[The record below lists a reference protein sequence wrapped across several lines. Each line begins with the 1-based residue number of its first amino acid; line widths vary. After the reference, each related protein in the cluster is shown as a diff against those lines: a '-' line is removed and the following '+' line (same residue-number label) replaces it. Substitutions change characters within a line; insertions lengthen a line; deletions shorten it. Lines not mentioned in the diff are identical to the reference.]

1 MLGEGMPLVIGS
13 VFLILERPGSP
24 WASPAGLPRALA
36 KFPLIPNLA
45 HDVPSFLLGC
55 HLFSKVCDLERQR
68 GEGGSHPLGTVSWLM
83 AHSFS

>member
-1 MLGEGMPLVIGS
+1 MILSPLRVASDRGRTQVELRVRCCESGEGMPLVIGS
-13 VFLILERPGSP
+13 VFLILERPGAQ

-55 HLFSKVCDLERQR
+55 HLF
-68 GEGGSHPLGTVSWLM
+68 
-83 AHSFS
+83 